1 MVNLSRIDLNLF
13 VVLEAIVVEGGVSR
27 AAEKLNLTQPA
38 VSHALARLR
47 EMLGDPLFTRHGR
60 KLVPT
65 GFTKRLIEPL
75 SQSLRSFDLLLDK
88 GRGFAPSRSQQTF
101 VVAMRDP
108 AEVVILPTIMHSIAR
123 DAPGIDLQV
132 IQVRR
137 RSLEAAL
144 ADGTVDVALDVPL
157 PLSDS
162 VRRQR
167 LAADGFVVV
176 ARRGHPEMRPGF
188 SLATYMKQQHVM
200 VTGRRKGPGP
210 EDLEL
215 GQHGL
220 RRRVRLRCRNYLA
233 AFRVVGAT
241 DLILTMPE
249 RYASLLGSGLQIRS
263 LRMPLSVPP
272 LELCLYWHDRV
283 HDDPANR
290 WLRGLLQSV
299 FDDRRSA
306 RNRLRSASGGP

>member
-1 MVNLSRIDLNLF
+1 MRMVNLSRIDLNLF

-47 EMLGDPLFTRHGR
+47 DMLGDPLFTRHGR

-65 GFTKRLIEPL
+65 GLTKRLIEPL
-75 SQSLRSFDLLLDK
+75 SQSLRSLDMLLDK
-88 GRGFAPSRSQQTF
+88 GQGFDPARSQETF

-108 AEVVILPTIMHSIAR
+108 AEVVILPTVMRRIAR
-123 DAPGIDLQV
+123 DAPGISLQV
-132 IQVRR
+132 VQVRR

-144 ADGTVDVALDVPL
+144 ADGMVDAALDVPL

-162 VRRQR
+162 VRHQR

-176 ARRGHPEMRPGF
+176 ARKGHPDMRPGF
-188 SLATYMKQQHVM
+188 SLATYLKQQHVM

-215 GQHGL
+215 GQ

-241 DLILTMPE
+241 DLVLTMPE
-249 RYASLLGSGLQIRS
+249 RYASLLGTGLEIRS
-263 LRMPLSVPP
+263 LRMPLKVPP

-290 WLRGLLQSV
+290 WLRGVLQSV
-299 FDDRRSA
+299 FESRRPA
-306 RNRLRSASGGP
+306 R